1 MKTFGRIGWVYMMTV
16 VAAFAIGGG
25 SFQKEEYH
33 WMEEMALA
41 SCGNSQKSKVQSGK
55 QVQEPVGTVIQES
68 EVIVE
73 VDSITPDSTVTK

>member
-1 MKTFGRIGWVYMMTV
+1 MMKTFGRIGWVYMMTV
-16 VAAFAIGGG
+16 VAAL
-25 SFQKEEYH
+25 
-33 WMEEMALA
+33 ALA

>member
-1 MKTFGRIGWVYMMTV
+1 MKTFWKNWMVYMMTV
-16 VAAFAIGGG
+16 VAAL
-25 SFQKEEYH
+25 
-33 WMEEMALA
+33 ALA

-73 VDSITPDSTVTK
+73 VDSITPIRTVTKLWSKVPLKSRKVL

>member
-1 MKTFGRIGWVYMMTV
+1 MKTFGRIGWVYMMTI
-16 VAAFAIGGG
+16 VAAL
-25 SFQKEEYH
+25 
-33 WMEEMALA
+33 ALA

>member
-16 VAAFAIGGG
+16 VAAL
-25 SFQKEEYH
+25 
-33 WMEEMALA
+33 ALA

-73 VDSITPDSTVTK
+73 MDSITPDSTVTK